1 LYSITVLTSSRADY
15 SIYRPLLKVLQEHP
29 EIKLQIIAFGTH
41 TSNDFGYTIDA
52 IKADGFQVELH
63 LPYILDGTSP
73 FSIAQSIAKTVEQF
87 SVIWEKIN
95 TDLIICLGDRYEM
108 FSAVTA
114 SVPFSIPVAHI
125 HGGETTLGAIDNIFR
140 HSLTH
145 MSRLHFTC
153 TEEYRERVIALTG
166 SRNYVFNT
174 GALSIDNLQ
183 SLNLLSITEF
193 RKQFGVDLGNPTLL
207 TTFHPETVSF
217 NRNEEYGKILA
228 DSLDELSDQFQ
239 VLITMP
245 NADTMGN
252 VIRNALQGLV
262 ARNKEKIFA
271 FENLGTIGY
280 LSAMKHCAML
290 VGNTSS
296 GFIEASYFPKWVVNL
311 GIRQEGRLLTENI
324 KTIAIEQSEIINT
337 VKSLIQMK
345 VPSLMQPYGKGSAA
359 IEITKHVLEFLESN
373 KSYKQQATL

>member
-1 LYSITVLTSSRADY
+1 LYKISVLTSSRADY

-29 EIKLQIIAFGTH
+29 ELKLQIIAFGTH

-52 IKADGFQVELH
+52 IMADGFQVDVQV
-63 LPYILDGTSP
+63 PYILDGTSP
-73 FSIAQSIAKTVEQF
+73 FSIAESIAKTVEQF
-87 SVIWEKIN
+87 SVVWGKMD
-95 TDLIICLGDRYEM
+95 TDLVICLGDRYEM

-140 HSLTH
+140 HSLTP
-145 MSRLHFTC
+145 MSRLHFTS
-153 TEEYRERVIALTG
+153 TEAYRQRVIALTG
-166 SRNYVFNT
+166 SHNYVFNT

-183 SLNLLSITEF
+183 SLNLLTITEF
-193 RKQFGVDLGNPTLL
+193 SRQFGVDLGKPTLL
-207 TTFHPETVSF
+207 STFHPETVSF

-228 DSLDELSDQFQ
+228 DSLEELSDQFQ

-252 VIRNALQGLV
+252 IIRNALQALV
-262 ARNKEKIFA
+262 ARKKEKIFA

-280 LSAMKHCAML
+280 LSAMKHCALL

-296 GFIEASYFPKWVVNL
+296 GFVEASYFPKWVVNL
-311 GIRQEGRLLTENI
+311 GSRQEGRLLTENI
-324 KTIAIEQSEIINT
+324 RTIAIEHNDIINT
-337 VKSLIQMK
+337 VMKLSQMK
-345 VPSLMQPYGKGSAA
+345 VPSLKHPYGKGSAA
-359 IEITKHVLEFLESN
+359 VEITKHILDFLKSG
-373 KSYKQQATL
+373 KSYKHQTTL